1 MYKIVFT
8 RRALSD
14 LERLDSEI
22 KKRIA
27 IKLSRKEL
35 GSYRFRIGDYRVIF
49 DTDSDTIVVLR
60 LGHRREIYR

>member
-1 MYKIVFT
+1 MVFT